1 MRIKSRIKAFTLGE
15 MLVVIIIT
23 SIVVGLA
30 FSVLSLVQKQM
41 RAIQGNFEMTTEL
54 NKLEQSLW
62 IDFDRYSKITYDQK
76 NDLLLFTNE
85 LDTVQYTFTDKL
97 IVRHIDTLKVEIQDK
112 TLFFDGDSVQN
123 GYVDAIKLKTTK
135 TFLNK
140 QLFVYTHNDTTLY
153 FD

>member
-1 MRIKSRIKAFTLGE
+1 MKIKSKISAFTLSE
-15 MLVVIIIT
+15 MLVVIILT

-41 RAIQGNFEMTTEL
+41 RAIRSNFEMGTEI

-62 IDFDRYSKITYDQK
+62 IGFDAYSKIEYDKK
-76 NDLLLFTNE
+76 NDLLLFTNA
-85 LDTVQYTFTDKL
+85 LDTLQYAFADEFIIREKDTFQVQIK
-97 IVRHIDTLKVEIQDK
+97 HK
-112 TLFFDGDSVQN
+112 TLFFDGDSIQK

-140 QLFVYTHNDTTLY
+140 HIFVYTQNDATLY
-153 FD
+153 FE